1 MRRGMA
7 QINAPVLVERLEFI
21 HNFYDKI
28 VEKNPTSSAE
38 DIVNFIK
45 KFPDV
50 CKQTWD
56 DFRDNWKRNLLLT
69 IYPYYL
75 KSDLSPVKNELDN
88 LDEFLAGKYNK
99 EDEEWDKKEALKRKE
114 LTDILLDQVSFD
126 LSKITIKG

>member
-1 MRRGMA
+1 MA

-21 HNFYDKI
+21 HDFYDKI

>member
-21 HNFYDKI
+21 HDFYDKI

>member
-21 HNFYDKI
+21 HDFYDKI
-28 VEKNPTSSAE
+28 LEKNPSSSAE

-45 KFPDV
+45 MFPEV
-50 CKQTWD
+50 CEETWD
-56 DFRDNWKRNLLLT
+56 DFKDNWKNNLLLT
-69 IYPYYL
+69 VYPYYL
-75 KSDLSPVKNELDN
+75 KADLSPLQNELDN

-99 EDEEWDKKEALKRKE
+99 EDGEWDKKEASKRKE
-114 LTDILLDQVSFD
+114 LTDILLKQVSFD

>member
-21 HNFYDKI
+21 HDFYDKI
-28 VEKNPTSSAE
+28 VEKNPSSSAE

-45 KFPDV
+45 LFPEV
-50 CKQTWD
+50 CKETWD
-56 DFRDNWKRNLLLT
+56 DFKDNWKNNLLLT
-69 IYPYYL
+69 VYPYYL
-75 KSDLSPVKNELDN
+75 KADLSPLQNELDN

-99 EDEEWDKKEALKRKE
+99 EDGEWDKKEASKRKE
-114 LTDILLDQVSFD
+114 LTDILLKQVSFD

>member
-21 HNFYDKI
+21 HDFYDKI

-75 KSDLSPVKNELDN
+75 KTDLSPVKNELDN

>member
-21 HNFYDKI
+21 HDFYDKI

-56 DFRDNWKRNLLLT
+56 EFRDNWKRNLLLT
-69 IYPYYL
+69 VYPYYL

-99 EDEEWDKKEALKRKE
+99 EDEEWDKQEALKRKE

>member
-21 HNFYDKI
+21 HDFYDKI

-56 DFRDNWKRNLLLT
+56 EFRDNWKRNLLLT
-69 IYPYYL
+69 VYPYYL